1 MGIVIN
7 CNCEKENV
15 QKSLDLSCKSC
26 IFKICQLFSIDLPI
40 SALNIIY
47 YNDVIDGLY
56 LVLKFETTARETNM
70 FRDPDRDTFVS
81 LMMHTRNCLRPSNRR
96 LGP

>member
-7 CNCEKENV
+7 CNCETKNV
-15 QKSLDLSCKSC
+15 QKPLDLSCKSFF
-26 IFKICQLFSIDLPI
+26 FKICQLFSIDLPI

-47 YNDVIDGLY
+47 YNDVIDGLC

>member
-1 MGIVIN
+1 MKQRTFRN
-7 CNCEKENV
+7 P
-15 QKSLDLSCKSC
+15 S
-26 IFKICQLFSIDLPI
+26 IFHVRAFFFLICQLFSIDLPI

-47 YNDVIDGLY
+47 YNDVIDGLC